1 MAECRHLRE
10 QRRLDVLARDEQ
22 LDRLD
27 ARGRRGLDEV
37 LALGDEQAEL
47 VAPAPLRQLPNEL
60 ELLVLPRLD
69 QLRPPCLRSSR
80 PVISDGR
87 TSKARAS

>member
-1 MAECRHLRE
+1 VPERRDLRE
-10 QRRLDVLARDEQ
+10 QLRLHRLSGYEQ

-27 ARGRRGLDEV
+27 AGRGRRLDEI

-47 VAPAPLRQLPNEL
+47 VAPAPVGELADEL
-60 ELLVLPRLD
+60 ELLVPARPDQRLRLPRTI
-69 QLRPPCLRSSR
+69 R
-80 PVISDGR
+80 PVISDGH